1 MFRFD
6 RARTPLDTWQHPP
19 FRSSL
24 RSRHGLIHG
33 HLRIWVGIGAF
44 TAAALA
50 GGLVAVPLA
59 QAGGTWNGAVEVS
72 GTATLNTGGD
82 GQINAISCAS
92 AGNCSAIGTYGDTA
106 NGTQAFVV
114 DEAHGTWGTA
124 QEIPGYGAL
133 NAGDNDG
140 EILAISCSSPGN
152 CGAGGSYADSSTYS
166 EAFVVNETNGTWGS
180 AMQIPGFA
188 TTGTVGVISTVI
200 AVSCSANGDCS
211 AGGTYADDSGDVQAF
226 VVDESNGTWGSA
238 QEVPGSGALNAG
250 NLGLVDAISCT
261 SPGDCGAGGIY
272 TDVSKDS
279 QSFVVNETGGSW
291 GSAQELPGSGA
302 LNVGG
307 AGLVDVISCTS
318 PGNCGVGG
326 GYVDAS
332 KIDQSFIANESNGT
346 WGSATEMVGVNASGA
361 SAINSLVCS
370 SPGNCTAGGGYN
382 DANNFTQSFVVSEIK
397 GVWSS
402 AIEVP
407 NTSLLNVS
415 GNSVVDSVACSAVGY
430 CSAGGYYTDGSHDQQ
445 AFVVDESQGVWGNA
459 IEVPGTGTL
468 NATGVAMTTSMSCS
482 ADGGCSSGGFYQDA
496 ENNNQA
502 FVDSATPLF
511 SAPNA
516 PSLRVVPRANGSA
529 LVTITNSAAD
539 GGSPITQ
546 YQYSLDGG
554 KWLDSSHRGRTTF
567 TIEHLKAGQ
576 TYRLAVRAVNI
587 VGMGPVS
594 AHRSFKI
601 G

>member
-1 MFRFD
+1 M
-6 RARTPLDTWQHPP
+6 
-19 FRSSL
+19 
-24 RSRHGLIHG
+24 IHG

-496 ENNNQA
+496 ENNN
-502 FVDSATPLF
+502 
-511 SAPNA
+511 
-516 PSLRVVPRANGSA
+516 
-529 LVTITNSAAD
+529 
-539 GGSPITQ
+539 
-546 YQYSLDGG
+546 
-554 KWLDSSHRGRTTF
+554 
-567 TIEHLKAGQ
+567 
-576 TYRLAVRAVNI
+576 
-587 VGMGPVS
+587 
-594 AHRSFKI
+594 
-601 G
+601 